1 MGLSTRTGATAGA
14 ARGDLHRIKLPT
26 VLCLGMLLGVL
37 TGPGCRARRTLA
49 VTSDPGEARI
59 LLDDRVIGETPK
71 RHEFQHYGVRRIC
84 LSKDGHRTRTEFI
97 DLKAPWY
104 GRFPMDILTE
114 VFIPIGWRDR
124 RTVHINLPEG
134 EEEFSI
140 PGIQS
145 VVERARVLRN
155 AGMAGPGELPPIQA
169 RVLPTMSSDPLELL
183 DAESR
188 GLGNG
193 ETPPVILD
201 EQGQDQQ

>member
-1 MGLSTRTGATAGA
+1 
-14 ARGDLHRIKLPT
+14 
-26 VLCLGMLLGVL
+26 MLLGVL